1 VSRAQRVAELASQ
14 FPDAQVLSAYDHDDV
29 ISGNSTL
36 GAELAER
43 AGNFDA
49 VIVPVGGG
57 GLSAGLICGLMQAG
71 CSMEVYGAEPLLA
84 NDGKRS
90 LDAGKIIVNEGEP
103 QTIADGARTI
113 SLGQRNWAILQNGIK
128 EILEV
133 SEEAIENAVRSLFL
147 LANLK
152 AEPTGGLALG
162 AAVAHKDKFTNMRI
176 ICVVS
181 GGNVDTE
188 LFCRIVGRE

>member
-1 VSRAQRVAELASQ
+1 
-14 FPDAQVLSAYDHDDV
+14 VLSAYDHDDV
-29 ISGNSTL
+29 IAGNSTL

-43 AGNFDA
+43 AGEYDA
-49 VIVPVGGG
+49 VLVPVGGG

-71 CSMEVYGAEPLLA
+71 SPMEVYGAEPLLA

-133 SEEAIENAVRSLFL
+133 SEEAIEDAVYSLFQ

-152 AEPTGGLALG
+152 SEPTGGLALG
-162 AAVAHKDKFTNMRI
+162 AAIAHKEKFKNKRI
-176 ICVVS
+176 ICIVS

-188 LFCRIVGRE
+188 LFCRLVGRH